1 MRLLRRTLTG
11 LLLVVGLA
19 VLAAW
24 LWLRSTLPAESGTV
38 VVASLADSTRI
49 TFDSLGIP
57 TITAASEADL
67 YAALGYLHARDRFFQ
82 MDLMRRA
89 AEGRLA
95 ELFGTR
101 AVAADRAARDW
112 ELGVLARRA
121 NRETTPVEQRL
132 LDAYSSGVNAWL
144 AQGESSL
151 EHRLLR
157 LSAEPWRN
165 EDTYAILLLEAKQ
178 LHNLGDERIRANA
191 LRAYGPGADSLMAP
205 PWPEGA
211 PLVIGARDERRGR
224 NSAARRLGGSASNP
238 RPSSLVSRPSSLVPQ
253 LSSAKGSNS
262 WVISGSRTASG
273 RPLLAND
280 PHLPLGMP
288 SIWYLAVLH
297 APGID
302 AEGVTI
308 PGVPGIVIGR
318 NRQIAWGMTASYVD
332 DADEVVEEFS
342 PDTARVRRSGGW
354 APVAMVAETLRVKD
368 DSAVIYLRRRTGN
381 GPVVQWIAGAPLTGV
396 VRRWSGQD
404 ATPAGLLGSLALTR
418 AQDWTSFRA
427 ALADVKAPTLGM
439 TYADAAGHIGYTVA
453 GGVPVRV
460 DSGSGA
466 SGPGWT
472 VDSAWQGYVP
482 ADELP
487 FALDNAPFY
496 VTSNNRIAGNE
507 YSHFL
512 STAWASPYRA
522 ERIHAM
528 LSADNSVSVTDAA
541 KMQMDLVSVFAKR
554 MKGVAARAA
563 VNAGDSSAATTLE
576 RWDGSMR
583 AELQAPTLF
592 SRWDEAVQDELRRLP
607 GASPATWAARH
618 HWMLSDTIRL
628 ADGRVMSFDTL
639 NTNAMRAAL
648 ADPRAQWHWGRA
660 HRLIERHPLGD
671 IPVLGRLLRLNIGP
685 VQVPGGDYTVNLC
698 SSGGDSIPWTCT
710 EGPSMR
716 FIADMGNAAGAWFV
730 LPSGESGNPLSSHY
744 RDQFPLWR
752 QGQLAWLQLLPDTA
766 TAAATLRLV
775 PSQ

>member
-19 VLAAW
+19 ALAAW
-24 LWLRSTLPAESGTV
+24 FWLRSTLPADSGTV

-95 ELFGTR
+95 ELFGPR
-101 AVAADRAARDW
+101 AVSADRAARDW
-112 ELGVLARRA
+112 ELGALARRA
-121 NRETTPVEQRL
+121 SRETAPVEQRL

-157 LSAEPWRN
+157 LPARPWRN

-191 LRAYGPGADSLMAP
+191 LRVYGPGADSLMAP

-224 NSAARRLGGSASNP
+224 NSAARRFGGSASNP
-238 RPSSLVSRPSSLVPQ
+238 RPSSLVSRPSS
-253 LSSAKGSNS
+253 ARGSNS

-273 RPLLAND
+273 RPLLASD

-332 DADEVVEEFS
+332 DADEVLEEFS
-342 PDTARVRRSGGW
+342 PDTARVRRPDGW
-354 APVAMVAETLRVKD
+354 KPVALVAETLRVKG
-368 DSAVIYLRRRTGN
+368 DSDVTYVRRRTGN
-381 GPVVQWIAGAPLTGV
+381 GPIVHWITGTPLTGLA
-396 VRRWSGQD
+396 RRWSGQD
-404 ATPAGLLGSLALTR
+404 ATPTGLLAPLSLTKAR
-418 AQDWTSFRA
+418 DWTGFRA

-453 GGVPVRV
+453 GGVPVRA
-460 DSGSGA
+460 DSGLGA
-466 SGPGWT
+466 SRPGWT
-472 VDSAWQGYVP
+472 VDSVWQGYVP
-482 ADELP
+482 PGELP
-487 FALDNAPFY
+487 FALDSAPFY
-496 VTSNNRIAGNE
+496 VTSNNRIVGNE
-507 YSHFL
+507 YPHFL

-522 ERIHAM
+522 ERIGAM
-528 LSADNSVSVTDAA
+528 LSADDSVSVADAEG
-541 KMQMDLVSVFAKR
+541 MQMDVVSDFALR
-554 MKGVAARAA
+554 MKSVAARAA
-563 VNAGDSSAATTLE
+563 TSAGDSAAAVMLE
-576 RWDGSMR
+576 RWDGAMR
-583 AELQAPTLF
+583 ADLEAPTLF
-592 SRWDEAVQDELRRLP
+592 RRWDEAVQDELRRLP

-639 NTNAMRAAL
+639 NANAMRAAL
-648 ADPRAQWHWGRA
+648 ADPRARRQWGPA

-671 IPVLGRLLRLNIGP
+671 VPVLGRLLRLNIGP
-685 VQVPGGDYTVNLC
+685 VEVPGGDYTVNLC

-716 FIADMGNAAGAWFV
+716 FIADMDNDAGAWFV
-730 LPSGESGNPLSSHY
+730 LPAGESGHPLARHY

-752 QGQLAWLQLLPDTA
+752 QGKLAWLQLQADSA
-766 TAAATLRLV
+766 TAAATLWLV
-775 PSQ
+775 PGQ